1 MPILVNA
8 HELSKSFAFRPL
20 FDRLSFSIDS
30 GERIGLI
37 GPNGAGKSTLLSI
50 LAGKI
55 SPDSGTLSLQRGLKI
70 GMLEQVPSF
79 SPNATV
85 ESSVLEGSHD
95 PYEWE
100 EIAKAQ
106 ELMGKLS
113 LIGNSGFHAET
124 PVSELSGGWKKRVAL
139 ARELLKQPDLLLLDE
154 PTNHLDVESILWL
167 ENFLA
172 RSPIATMTITH
183 DRVFLQK
190 VSSRIIELDRRNP
203 GGLLSVTGDY
213 ATFLERKEGLLQ
225 AQASQETKLKN
236 TLRREMEWLRRGA
249 KARTTKQ
256 EARIQRVGELAETV
270 SELGYRNQTST
281 VQLEVLEMG
290 RAPKRLIVAEG
301 ISMKYEGREVLP
313 KMDLLVTPKSR
324 IGLLGANGSGKSTLI
339 RILLKLEA
347 PTTGT
352 VTHVES
358 LKVAYFEQNRESLD
372 PELSVIKTI
381 CPVGE
386 HLDYNGSRIHVRS
399 YLDRF
404 LFSGSHAEMKVGRLS
419 GGEQSRILLAR
430 LFLEPAN
437 LLVLDEPTNDLDMNT
452 LDVLEEVLQDFKG
465 AVLLVTHDRYFLDRV
480 ANKILGFG
488 LPAAGKREI
497 ISFANLAQW
506 ETWHDQQEELAKEK
520 EKKDR
525 ADAKRSSDKTNKK
538 ARLGFKEQRELDGME
553 SLIAEQEAKLAALES
568 ESQKPELS
576 SHASRL
582 QEITMEMSALQKKI
596 EGLYARWSELEAM
609 K

>member
-8 HELSKSFAFRPL
+8 HEISKSFAFRPL
-20 FDRLSFSIDS
+20 FDGLSFSIES

-50 LAGKI
+50 LAGK
-55 SPDSGTLSLQRGLKI
+55 STPDSGTLSMQRGLKI
-70 GMLEQVPSF
+70 GLLEQVPAF
-79 SPNATV
+79 SPDATV
-85 ESSVLEGSHD
+85 ESSVLEGSSD
-95 PYEWE
+95 PYDWE
-100 EIAKAQ
+100 EIARAQ

-113 LIGNSGFHAET
+113 LVDHPNFQTDT
-124 PVSELSGGWKKRVAL
+124 PVALLSGGWKKRVAL

-167 ENFLA
+167 ENFLE
-172 RSPIATMTITH
+172 RSPVATLTITH
-183 DRVFLQK
+183 DRAFLQK
-190 VSSRIIELDRRNP
+190 VSNRIIELDRRNP

-213 ATFLERKEGLLQ
+213 ATFLEKKDALLS
-225 AQASQETKLKN
+225 AQASQEIKLKN

-270 SELGYRNQTST
+270 SELGYRNQTSS
-281 VQLEVLEMG
+281 VLMEVTSAG

-301 ISMKYEGREVLP
+301 ISMKYDGKEVLP
-313 KMDLLVTPKSR
+313 KMDLLVTPQSR

-339 RILLKLEA
+339 RILLKTEA

-352 VTHVES
+352 VSHVES
-358 LKVAYFEQNRESLD
+358 LRVAYFEQNRESLD
-372 PELSVIKTI
+372 PELSVIKTL
-381 CPVGE
+381 CPVGD
-386 HLDYNGSRIHVRS
+386 HLDFNGSKIHVRS
-399 YLDRF
+399 YLERF

-437 LLVLDEPTNDLDMNT
+437 LLVLDEPTNDLDMKT

-480 ANKILGFG
+480 ANKILGFAQ
-488 LPAAGKREI
+488 PAEGKREI

-506 ETWHDQQEELAKEK
+506 EAWHDRQEEILKEK
-520 EKKDR
+520 EKQSRANAKKDS
-525 ADAKRSSDKTNKK
+525 KNNKK
-538 ARLGFKEQRELDGME
+538 EKLGFKEQRELDGME
-553 SLIAEQEAKLAALES
+553 ALIAATEAKLGALEA
-568 ESQKPELS
+568 ESLKPEVA
-576 SHASRL
+576 SHATRL
-582 QEITMEMSALQKKI
+582 LEITSEMSSLQKEI
-596 EGLYARWSELEAM
+596 ERLYARWTELEAL